1 VSLRELLSGSFSVG
15 SRLRRLGLGAVLA
28 AAGTLGFA
36 IPAASS
42 TVPSDSTVAAVIVN
56 RSKKEPKLVL
66 QVPGSDANYGTAN
79 HRSHASHASHKSHS
93 SHSSHRS
100 GGF

>member
-1 VSLRELLSGSFSVG
+1 
-15 SRLRRLGLGAVLA
+15 LGAVLA
-28 AAGTLGFA
+28 AAGALGFA

-42 TVPSDSTVAAVIVN
+42 PVASETTVAPVVVN

-66 QVPGSDANYGTAN
+66 QVPGSDANYGMAQ